1 MLDSYNNAY
10 YVPVEGVVCGFIIS
24 IGGLEPPF
32 MLFAVVLE
40 GLMMDISEGVGDNDI
55 SIEAPG

>member
-1 MLDSYNNAY
+1 MY
-10 YVPVEGVVCGFIIS
+10 YIPVEGVVCGFIIS

-32 MLFAVVLE
+32 MLLVVLE
-40 GLMMDISEGVGDNDI
+40 GRMMDISEGVGDRDI